1 MISWLRPLAF
11 LVALLVLVTMG
22 GLWLIAIGYLLLG
35 VIWTRRELRKG
46 RLRRPFMHSQ
56 IGILAGFALW
66 PVLAALSVYEQGSLW
81 WARGRYMVT
90 DRNGN
95 VQIFRWKAEALA
107 FATQEAQGGA
117 PADVL
122 DVFGHM

>member
-1 MISWLRPLAF
+1 MITWLRPLAF
-11 LVALLVLVTMG
+11 LVALFVLVTMG
-22 GLWLIAIGYLLLG
+22 GFWLAIGYLLLG
-35 VIWTRRELRKG
+35 AIWTRRELRKG
-46 RLRRPFMHSQ
+46 RGLRRPFMHSQ
-56 IGILAGFALW
+56 LGILAGFALW
-66 PVLAALSVYEQGSLW
+66 PVLVTLSVYEQGSLW

-107 FATQEAQGGA
+107 FATQEAQRGA

-122 DVFGHM
+122 DIFGHM